1 MLFIWI
7 AQRFEEARQ
16 EKEQERQRAKQA
28 EQARCDAIPRLLGM
42 GLNVEQ
48 VAKHWACENT
58 P

>member
-28 EQARCDAIPRLLGM
+28 ELARRDAIPRLLGM
-42 GLNVEQ
+42 GLSVEQ
-48 VAKHWACENT
+48 AAT
-58 P
+58 F